1 MSHLT
6 QTITLSL
13 SPDIIT
19 RLNHFASEQHVPVE
33 DAARDLLTQALH
45 IKKHES
51 RRIVSPD
58 RKGYISSSDHDVL
71 REIIQRQDEE
81 ISWLRDQIA
90 RLTTLSPTPLVIRH
104 EYPVLTQDQDIH
116 GINQNVSGPAGQEQP
131 SAVRDKEPEESPVF
145 PSHVSVEDVQY
156 SLSETGIDAED
167 LISPVV
173 SGQERGGDRTLRD
186 SIGGVREEMMYT
198 IAEAAA
204 IAGESESVLL
214 EYITDGFLPA
224 VRDGPDFRIRGVDL
238 RRYMMSR

>member
-13 SPDIIT
+13 SPDIIN
-19 RLNHFASEQHVPVE
+19 RLNHFASEQHIPVE
-33 DAARDLLTQALH
+33 DVARDLLTQALH
-45 IKKHES
+45 IKRHES
-51 RRIVSPD
+51 TRIVSPD
-58 RKGYISSSDHDVL
+58 RKGHFSSSDHDVL

-81 ISWLRDQIA
+81 ISWLRDQIT
-90 RLTTLSPTPLVIRH
+90 RLITQSPTPLLIRSD
-104 EYPVLTQDQDIH
+104 YPPLTKDQDIH
-116 GINQNVSGPAGQEQP
+116 GINQGMSGPARQEQP
-131 SAVRDKEPEESPVF
+131 SIIREKEPEESPVF
-145 PSHVSVEDVQY
+145 SPHVSVEDVQY
-156 SLSETGIDAED
+156 SLSETGIDSED
-167 LISPVV
+167 LISPVI

-224 VRDGPDFRIRGVDL
+224 VRDGPDYRIRGVDL